1 MLRLS
6 KLADYGALMMTELAR
21 TPEQLRTA
29 TDLAEQ
35 LPIGS
40 ATIAKVLKTLS
51 KAGLLDSVRGQAGGY
66 RLARVPEQIS
76 VAEIIAAMDGPIA
89 LTECSLQDSH
99 CEIEHDCQVRPHW
112 QMVSVSIQQTL
123 SQLSLADM
131 LQPTVLPTSPA
142 AAPIKDMRA
151 A

>member
-6 KLADYGALMMTELAR
+6 KLADYGALIMTELAR
-21 TPEQLRTA
+21 SPEQLRTA

-35 LPIGS
+35 LHVGAP
-40 ATIAKVLKTLS
+40 TIAKVLKILS
-51 KAGLLDSVRGQAGGY
+51 KAGLLESVRGQAGGY
-66 RLARVPEQIS
+66 RLARMPESIS
-76 VAEIIAAMDGPIA
+76 VAQIIAAMDGPIA

-112 QMVSVSIQQTL
+112 QQVSVSIQQTL
-123 SQLSLADM
+123 ASMSLADM
-131 LQPTVLPTSPA
+131 VKPA
-142 AAPIKDMRA
+142 VAPIKDMRA